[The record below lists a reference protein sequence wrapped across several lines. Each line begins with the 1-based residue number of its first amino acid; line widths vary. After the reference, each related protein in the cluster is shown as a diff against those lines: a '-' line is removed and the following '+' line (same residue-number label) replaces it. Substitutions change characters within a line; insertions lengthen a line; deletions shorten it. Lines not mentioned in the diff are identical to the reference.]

1 MAGELPV
8 APDAVNYRYGFR
20 GRYRCQ
26 EPILTV
32 SSEAVRSERT
42 PGAAESPEN
51 WDWKARYGF
60 EDAQRRQTMVPD
72 TFSSP
77 PFLPTVCDIF
87 DFLCFQNAFVGG
99 CP

>member
-1 MAGELPV
+1 MYESMSNALADELPV
-8 APDAVNYRYGFR
+8 APDAVNYRYGFLEEVKVSGTYLDCVER
-20 GRYRCQ
+20 GR
-26 EPILTV
+26 PF
-32 SSEAVRSERT
+32 
-42 PGAAESPEN
+42 G
-51 WDWKARYGF
+51 
-60 EDAQRRQTMVPD
+60 EDAWCGRVARELGLQRRQTMVPD